1 MENLINWIVELNKSN
16 HTGFA
21 VLTVVTMLGLGAS
34 IACLIELIF
43 MATRIRTGK
52 EQRSNQRKEVE

>member
-1 MENLINWIVELNKSN
+1 MINWITELNRSN

-21 VLTVVTMLGLGAS
+21 LLTVLTMLGFGGL

-43 MATRIRTGK
+43 AALGIRWD
-52 EQRSNQRKEVE
+52 RSGNQR